1 MEADKNK
8 KNKAFV
14 KDYNDMSTDTT
25 VDIEIT
31 FNDPIDET
39 TDGTNLYN
47 NFEKMMK
54 LYASLSTTN
63 MHLFNDEEK
72 LMKFDSEKEIIDSYF
87 PVRLK
92 YYQKRKDHMIDA
104 LQKEL
109 NLLSNKARYIQEN
122 LEGEI
127 DLRKKRKEDILEL
140 LKGKNYDVID
150 DDDDYKYLLKMPM
163 DSVSEENA
171 ERLLKERDGK
181 EQELVIIQSTSIE
194 NMWLKELD
202 ELKQYLDTPKA
213 IKVKKQNKK

>member
-1 MEADKNK
+1 
-8 KNKAFV
+8 V

-31 FNDPIDET
+31 FNEPIDEK

-92 YYQKRKDHMIDA
+92 YYQKRKDYMIAA

-109 NLLSNKARYIQEN
+109 NLLSNKARYVQDN
-122 LEGEI
+122 LDGEI

-150 DDDDYKYLLKMPM
+150 DDADYKYLLKMPM

-171 ERLLKERDGK
+171 DRLLKDRDGK
-181 EQELVIIQSTSIE
+181 EKELVIIQSTSIE
-194 NMWLKELD
+194 NMWLNELD

-213 IKVKKQNKK
+213 TKVKKQNKK